1 MNLITLVIFS
11 AGTDSEN
18 PEDPKKQSKRR
29 THRKRTT
36 NLGPRLKVLGIN
48 PIDNGL
54 KVECQME
61 TAKQKTITFEFSTI
75 TDDPEII
82 SETFVK
88 EDLLPHDHREILV
101 KQLVR
106 FCW

>member
-1 MNLITLVIFS
+1 
-11 AGTDSEN
+11 
-18 PEDPKKQSKRR
+18 
-29 THRKRTT
+29 
-36 NLGPRLKVLGIN
+36 
-48 PIDNGL
+48 
-54 KVECQME
+54 ME

-106 FCW
+106 ISMKKLGFF